1 MNISK
6 SSEVLY
12 HGHNPKGENFGNPA
26 TLPLF
31 ANAAFTMRSVD
42 EIRKAYDEKFS
53 YVRTNNP
60 NREALAEVISCFEG
74 SEKTLIFS
82 SGMAAISTTMISLL
96 NAGDHVICN
105 TSIYGE
111 TSTVFNEIVP
121 KLNVEVEY
129 VDLKDLDA
137 VKKAVKPNTKMIYTE
152 VCSNPS
158 VTMADV
164 PSLADIAH
172 DNGAYLMVDNTF
184 TTPVSIQPISKGAD
198 IVINSLTKFMNGHSN
213 AICGSISSRKEIIDV
228 IDHLRKYL
236 GTSGDPFDSWIVF
249 NNLQTAH
256 LRIKKHTSNA
266 AKLAAALEK
275 NPHVLK
281 VNHPS
286 LESFP
291 QHELAMK
298 LFNSKEE
305 ITGILSF
312 EMPGDQEKIDKFM
325 RKLEFV
331 HYMPSLGGVH
341 TTLMHPYTHFG
352 SSVSEEALK
361 GMGITPG
368 LMRVSVG
375 IEDIDDLIAEFN
387 QALKVF
393 D

>member
-1 MNISK
+1 MSISK
-6 SSEVLY
+6 NTEVLY
-12 HGHNPKGENFGNPA
+12 QGRNPKGENFGNPA
-26 TLPLF
+26 AMPLF
-31 ANAAFTMRSVD
+31 ANAAFTMRNV
-42 EIRKAYDEKFS
+42 EEVHHAYAEKFT

-60 NREALAEVISCFEG
+60 NREALAEAISTYEG
-74 SEKTLIFS
+74 SERTLIFS
-82 SGMAAISTTMISLL
+82 SGIAAISSTMIALL
-96 NAGDHVICN
+96 NSGDHIICN

-111 TSTVFNEIVP
+111 TCTVFNEIVP
-121 KLNVEVEY
+121 KLNVNVEF
-129 VDLKDLDA
+129 VDLRDLEA
-137 VKKAVKPNTKMIYTE
+137 VKKAMRPNTKMIYTE

-158 VTMADV
+158 LTMADI
-164 PSLADIAH
+164 PALAEIAH
-172 DNGAYLMVDNTF
+172 SGNAYLMVDNTF

-213 AICGSISSRKEIIDV
+213 AICGSISACEEIIEV
-228 IDHLRKYL
+228 IEHLRKYL
-236 GTSGDPFDSWIVF
+236 GTSGDPFDSWLVF

-256 LRIKKHTSNA
+256 LRIKTHTSNA

-275 NPHVLK
+275 NPHVIK

-291 QHELAMK
+291 QHDLATK
-298 LFNSKEE
+298 LFNSNEE
-305 ITGILSF
+305 MTGILSF
-312 EMPGDQEKIDKFM
+312 EMPNDQKKIDLFM
-325 RKLEFV
+325 RKLKFV

-352 SSVSEEALK
+352 TAVSEEALK

-375 IEDIDDLIAEFN
+375 IEDINDLIEEFN
-387 QALKVF
+387 QALTVF